1 MDQRHSTETP
11 SVAGAS
17 IDSVLTRVKQEVGLF
32 YSDGAKAEQNWPQLL
47 SDLKVTPVCGNGH
60 IAFDIT
66 SVKMDFNVVNDQTV
80 KGSGGLKIPF
90 GIPSAGGS
98 IGPGLTG
105 SNEGVGTID
114 LVYTYKPLAN
124 GPVTNDFDIIRQ
136 NAVILPALDSLR
148 DGLIKATGTRPC
160 FQSLGPKDPDQTLT
174 FSVAVTRDTS
184 ETLGFNFA
192 ISEPVGIQRKQK
204 HRKEHHYGVISPY
217 SLPRRG
223 SEPAGHSY
231 QNQFQVRNGRHPRP
245 ERGCR
250 PPEPLPQAETTN
262 NAVSRLLMIA

>member
-1 MDQRHSTETP
+1 MTLSKITAAVPLLVLAACNNMTLNGPTTFDKTP

-192 ISEPVGIQRKQK
+192 ILNLSGSNENKNTGKNTITVSYHPIPFPG
-204 HRKEHHYGVISPY
+204 GV
-217 SLPRRG
+217 
-223 SEPAGHSY
+223 
-231 QNQFQVRNGRHPRP
+231 QN
-245 ERGCR
+245 
-250 PPEPLPQAETTN
+250 LQAIHTKIN
-262 NAVSRLLMIA
+262 SR